1 MANDLKFDT
10 SKLEN
15 GLKQFQ
21 SRALAAI
28 EMKVSTKY
36 VPKLRESAQINA
48 RWENQTGEAR
58 RRLNASYEMVANGY
72 KLILA
77 HGVNYGIWLELA
89 HEKRYA
95 IIMETIDSVGVN
107 EILPDFEKFINKLNS
122 L

>member
-1 MANDLKFDT
+1 MANGLKFDT

-36 VPKLRESAQINA
+36 VPKLRESAQTNA

-58 RRLNASYEMVANGY
+58 RRLNASYEVVADGY

-107 EILPDFEKFINKLNS
+107 EILPDFEKFIDKLNS

>member
-10 SKLEN
+10 SKLKN

-58 RRLNASYEMVANGY
+58 RRLNASYEVVANGY

-107 EILPDFEKFINKLNS
+107 EILPDFEKFIDKLNS